1 MVESLAPMWDEQ
13 RARDHGATP
22 PGGPPSPPR
31 TPAPLCPA
39 ITEHVRAQFQ
49 ACSSLTPDLGVHPK
63 TRTPLPV
70 CPAITEH
77 VRSMPSRLS
86 CQHSYFRCVRPS
98 VAPASR
104 MT

>member
-22 PGGPPSPPR
+22 PGGPPSRPR

-49 ACSSLTPDLGVHPK
+49 ARACEGTWKAGTCAGH
-63 TRTPLPV
+63 
-70 CPAITEH
+70 A
-77 VRSMPSRLS
+77 
-86 CQHSYFRCVRPS
+86 
-98 VAPASR
+98 
-104 MT
+104 